1 MRLRVDTHSHTL
13 ASGHAYSTIREMA
26 EMARDHGMDAIFFTE
41 HAPEIPG
48 TCGRYYF
55 ENMKILP
62 RERWGIQTYFG
73 AEVNIL
79 NSNGEVDLS
88 ESLLKRMDLVIAS
101 IHTPCFHEERSEE
114 VVTKAFVKAMENPY
128 INVIGHPDD
137 SRFPV
142 DYETLVKKAKETG
155 TLLEVN
161 NSSMRADNNRVNA
174 VENIRIMLDFCKKYG
189 VCITTGS
196 DSHLDLDAGKLDL
209 VEKILEECDFPE
221 ELVVT
226 TSLDRLKPFINRFK
240 QQL

>member
-88 ESLLKRMDLVIAS
+88 ESLLKRMD
-101 IHTPCFHEERSEE
+101 F
-114 VVTKAFVKAMENPY
+114 
-128 INVIGHPDD
+128 
-137 SRFPV
+137 
-142 DYETLVKKAKETG
+142 
-155 TLLEVN
+155 
-161 NSSMRADNNRVNA
+161 
-174 VENIRIMLDFCKKYG
+174 
-189 VCITTGS
+189 
-196 DSHLDLDAGKLDL
+196 
-209 VEKILEECDFPE
+209 
-221 ELVVT
+221 
-226 TSLDRLKPFINRFK
+226 
-240 QQL
+240 